1 MFGLTPFKKNHPVG
15 RPNFIS
21 PWSDFERAFDNFFNN
36 SFFSLHDGLGTMKMD
51 IKETDQEYIVE
62 AEIPGVNKEDIK
74 VELDDDLLTIHVQAN
89 EEISEEHDRYIRKE
103 RRCSSMSRSFYVE
116 NVQTD
121 NITAKYKNGILSLKL
136 PKKDPGYQNK
146 RYIDIN

>member
-1 MFGLTPFKKNHPVG
+1 MFGLVPFRRNNPVNNS
-15 RPNFIS
+15 NFIS
-21 PWSDFERAFDNFFNN
+21 PWSDIERVIDNFFNN
-36 SFFSLHDGLGTMKMD
+36 SFFPLYNGLGSMKVD

-74 VELDDDLLTIHVQAN
+74 VELDDDLLTIQVQAN
-89 EEISEEHDRYIRKE
+89 EEINEERDRYIRRE

-121 NITAKYKNGILSLKL
+121 NITAKYENGILSIKL
-136 PKKDPGYQNK
+136 PKINPGHQSK
-146 RYIDIN
+146 KTIDIN